1 MTYRLYKIP
10 SYRVAALI
18 MKVESV
24 LYNLANVKGRTD
36 YKPSYRVASLII
48 EVKSVVLNGD

>member
-1 MTYRLYKIP
+1 
-10 SYRVAALI
+10 
-18 MKVESV
+18 MKEESV

>member
-1 MTYRLYKIP
+1 
-10 SYRVAALI
+10 
-18 MKVESV
+18 MKVERV
-24 LYNLANVKGRTD
+24 FYNLANVKGRTD